1 MIQKVFAREIIDS
14 RGRPTLEAEITTETG
29 VYRAAAPSG
38 ASTGQKEAV
47 ELRDGDK
54 SRFFGKGVLKAVENV
69 NTKISDSLTGQVDV
83 ANQNE
88 VDAIMKNLD
97 GADDLANLGANAII
111 AISMAAVRA
120 SAGLH
125 NIQLFHEVSRLAGT
139 QEFQLPIPCF
149 NVINGG
155 AHAGNVLAF
164 QEFMIVPIGMNSF
177 HEALRCGCEIY
188 ATLKCVIEKHFGA
201 QALGVG
207 DEGGFAPPVHNA
219 FQCCDLLIEAI
230 QAAGYDTET
239 VKIAIDSA
247 ASQFYRA
254 DTKKY
259 DMDFK
264 LAASFRTAKE
274 LEELKQEPNMPNAS
288 ELFAVYMDLLHRYPM
303 IILLEDPFDEES
315 WDDFAKLTSAVGDRV
330 HIVGDDLLVTHVERI
345 EEAVSKSACNTLLL
359 KQNQAGTISDTI
371 AAAKKAKEHGWQIMA
386 SHRSGDTADP
396 FIADLAVGLSCK
408 YIKSGAPC
416 RSERLAK
423 YNQLLRIEEYL
434 DSIICK
440 CGSVECQ
447 CGAHCTCDTKVGHAE
462 FNYGKRYM
470 MRCG

>member
-14 RGRPTLEAEITTETG
+14 RGRPTLEAEITTTTG
-29 VYRAAAPSG
+29 LYRAAAPSG
-38 ASTGQKEAV
+38 ASTGKKEAV

-54 SRFFGKGVLKAVENV
+54 SRFFCKGVLKAVENV
-69 NTKISDSLTGQVDV
+69 NTSIADSLIGQD
-83 ANQNE
+83 AARQKE
-88 VDAIMKNLD
+88 VDTMLKSLD
-97 GADDLANLGANAII
+97 GTNDLANLGANAII
-111 AISMAAVRA
+111 AVSMAAVRA

-125 NIQLFHEVSRLAGT
+125 NRQLFHEIGRLAGI

-164 QEFMIVPIGMNSF
+164 QEFMIVPVGMSSF
-177 HEALRCGCEIY
+177 HEGFRCGCEIY
-188 ATLKCVIEKHFGA
+188 ATLKCVIEKHFGP
-201 QALGVG
+201 QALSVG

-230 QAAGYDTET
+230 QGAGYNTDV
-239 VKIAIDSA
+239 VKIAIDIA
-247 ASQFYRA
+247 ASQFYRSNF
-254 DTKKY
+254 KKY

-264 LAASFRTAKE
+264 AVAAFHTAKE
-274 LEELKQEPNMPNAS
+274 LEELKQEPNMPTAD

-303 IILLEDPFDEES
+303 IISLEDPFDEES
-315 WDDFAKLTSAVGDRV
+315 WEDFAKLTGAVGDRV
-330 HIVGDDLLVTHVERI
+330 HIVGDDLLVTRVERI

-359 KQNQAGTISDTI
+359 KPNQCGTVTDTI
-371 AAAKKAKEHGWQIMA
+371 QAAKKAKEHGWQIMA

-434 DSIICK
+434 DSITCK
-440 CGSVECQ
+440 CGSLECQ
-447 CGAHCTCDTKVGHAE
+447 CGAECACDEKIGQSE
-462 FNYGKRYM
+462 FNYGKRYI

>member
-14 RGRPTLEAEITTETG
+14 RGRPTLEAEITTTTG
-29 VYRAAAPSG
+29 LYRAAAPSG
-38 ASTGQKEAV
+38 ASTGKKEAV
-47 ELRDGDK
+47 ELRDDDK

-69 NTKISDSLTGQVDV
+69 NTKIADSLTGQDV
-83 ANQNE
+83 ARQSD
-88 VDAIMKNLD
+88 VDAMMQSLD
-97 GADDLANLGANAII
+97 GSANLTYLGANAVI
-111 AISMAAVRA
+111 AVSMAAVRA

-125 NIQLFHEVSRLAGT
+125 NHQLFREIAQIAGT
-139 QEFQLPIPCF
+139 REFQLPIPCF

-164 QEFMIVPIGMNSF
+164 QEFLIVPIGMKSF
-177 HEALRCGCEIY
+177 HEAFRCGCEIY
-188 ATLKCVIEKHFGA
+188 ATLKRVIEIHFGP

-230 QAAGYDTET
+230 QVAGYNTDI
-239 VKIAIDSA
+239 VKIAIDAA
-247 ASQFYRA
+247 ASQFYR
-254 DTKKY
+254 DDVKKY

-264 LAASFRTAKE
+264 AAASFRTAKE
-274 LEELKQEPNMPNAS
+274 LEDLKREPNMPTAD

-303 IILLEDPFDEES
+303 IISLEDPFDEEG
-315 WDDFAKLTSAVGDRV
+315 WEDFAKLTGAVGDRV
-330 HIVGDDLLVTHVERI
+330 LIVGDDLLVTSVERI
-345 EEAVSKSACNTLLL
+345 EEAVSKKACNTLLL
-359 KQNQAGTISDTI
+359 KPNQCGTVSDTI
-371 AAAKKAKEHGWQIMA
+371 RAAKKAKEHGWQIMA

-408 YIKSGAPC
+408 YMKSGAPC

-434 DSIICK
+434 DTVTCK
-440 CGSVECQ
+440 CGSVDCQ
-447 CGAHCTCDTKVGHAE
+447 CGAECTCEDKMRHGE